1 MKSPYDLAEREFK
14 FLLQEAEDK
23 YDIENITPYASS
35 IACCNI

>member
-23 YDIENITPYASS
+23 YDSRISRHM
-35 IACCNI
+35 